1 MFQRK
6 IAITIA
12 AGLLAAGVGV
22 ASAFA
27 GSSPSA
33 ATPAT
38 ATPSVGP
45 TGDQGHQ
52 AKLFA
57 LETPSFHLELRTFGD
72 HRLFL
77 EIQEH
82 MHLFALSSQSGF
94 ICVVTEFPRNLDE
107 VSISFK

>member
-57 LETPSFHLELRTFGD
+57 LET
-72 HRLFL
+72 LFDDDL
-77 EIQEH
+77 PAGGSAE
-82 MHLFALSSQSGF
+82 LFA
-94 ICVVTEFPRNLDE
+94 ICRTAHMYCSE
-107 VSISFK
+107 